1 MEIVNGYED
10 MIAYYRSRIQ
20 YADDEL
26 YDGMRLLRELE
37 TLVPAGW
44 DSRAG
49 NEVVLR
55 LEELRRE
62 GRYLQDQL
70 EDIRTSLAQCQA
82 AMEEEMMAAAAM
94 MFF

>member
-26 YDGMRLLRELE
+26 YDGMRLLKELE
-37 TLVPAGW
+37 TMIPAGW

-49 NEVVLR
+49 NEAVLR
-55 LEELRRE
+55 LEELQRD
-62 GRYLQDQL
+62 GRYLRDQL
-70 EDIRTSLAQCQA
+70 EDIRTSLARCEA
-82 AMEEEMMAAAAM
+82 AMEEEMAAAAAF